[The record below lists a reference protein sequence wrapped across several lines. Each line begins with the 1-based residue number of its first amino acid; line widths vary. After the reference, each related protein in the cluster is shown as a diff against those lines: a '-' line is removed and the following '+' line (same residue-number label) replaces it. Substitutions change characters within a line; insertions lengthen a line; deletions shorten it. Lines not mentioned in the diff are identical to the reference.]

1 MNIPVKTTGVSP
13 GVRSGGKLVRKLKS
27 LKVKGLVEKMPDAIE
42 VPLDA
47 LEIGHAVRV
56 ADITL
61 PGLTIL
67 NAENNTVISVQ
78 VTRAAVASAEDAAK
92 AAAPAKGAAPAKTA
106 AAPAKT
112 AAAPA
117 KAAAKK

>member
-1 MNIPVKTTGVSP
+1 
-13 GVRSGGKLVRKLKS
+13 
-27 LKVKGLVEKMPDAIE
+27 MPDAIE